1 MAELDADRP
10 PASAGRLVQNFEVLT
25 RHGAFGRVLIATTGA
40 RPVTLRGTGPDV
52 WDFFETP
59 HTEPELVEWL
69 AQRYQV
75 APAIITRDVAPAL
88 MELRDEGLL
97 GDAP

>member
-1 MAELDADRP
+1 MTVLDADRP

-25 RHGAFGRVLIATTGA
+25 RHGGFGLVLIATTGA
-40 RPVTLRGTGPDV
+40 RPVTLRGTGPDM

-75 APAIITRDVAPAL
+75 AAAIVARDVAPAL
-88 MELRDEGLL
+88 VKLRDEGLL
-97 GDAP
+97 GYAP

>member
-1 MAELDADRP
+1 M
-10 PASAGRLVQNFEVLT
+10 
-25 RHGAFGRVLIATTGA
+25 
-40 RPVTLRGTGPDV
+40 

-75 APAIITRDVAPAL
+75 ARAVVAADVAPAL
-88 MELRDEGLL
+88 AELRAERLL
-97 GDAP
+97 EWAV